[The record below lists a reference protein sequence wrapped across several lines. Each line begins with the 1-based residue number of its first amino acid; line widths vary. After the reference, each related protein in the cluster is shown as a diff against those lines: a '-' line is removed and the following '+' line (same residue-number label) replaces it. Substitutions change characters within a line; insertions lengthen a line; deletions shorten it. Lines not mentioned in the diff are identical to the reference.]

1 MNNYRPSNSFAQ
13 AAPWLGILGAFLL
26 AASFL
31 PQTLAQDASDT
42 PVVHVLDVNGAI
54 GPATRDYVIRGIEE
68 AEANDAALVVL
79 RMDTPGGL
87 SASMRDMIKKMLNA
101 RVPVATW
108 VGPPGARAASAGT
121 YMLYASHIAAM
132 APSTNLGAATPV
144 QIGGGGG
151 WRWR

>member
-1 MNNYRPSNSFAQ
+1 M
-13 AAPWLGILGAFLL
+13 
-26 AASFL
+26 
-31 PQTLAQDASDT
+31 
-42 PVVHVLDVNGAI
+42 HVLDVNGAI

-151 WRWR
+151 GGDGDGDDGVGLARGASARGARRTDQRRRKRERRIQ

>member
-1 MNNYRPSNSFAQ
+1 M
-13 AAPWLGILGAFLL
+13 
-26 AASFL
+26 
-31 PQTLAQDASDT
+31 
-42 PVVHVLDVNGAI
+42 VVVLEVQGAI
-54 GPATRDYVIRGIEE
+54 GPATRDYVVRGIER
-68 AEANDAALVVL
+68 AEQENASLVVL

-87 SASMRDMIKKMLNA
+87 DASMRDMIKTMLNA
-101 RVPVATW
+101 DVPVATW

-151 WRWR
+151 ADVSGHLRPLLTDPLQV